1 MVIFHSKKWWSS
13 IDLSMKN
20 GDFPRRRYL
29 HHRQDAG
36 TIAGLNVLRIINEPT
51 AAAIA
56 YGLDKKTEK
65 TLGCEVN
72 VENLPW
78 GFLMRCKP

>member
-1 MVIFHSKKWWSS
+1 MGAASKPTEENHQK
-13 IDLSMKN
+13 
-20 GDFPRRRYL
+20 PTQPA
-29 HHRQDAG
+29 QDAG

-65 TLGCEVN
+65 TLGIACV
-72 VENLPW
+72 LILGDFYQ
-78 GFLMRCKP
+78 GFLGCFWGELG